1 MSALDAVR
9 AQDAAVQ
16 TLRRA
21 GELERIASAY
31 LFDGPS
37 GVGKELT
44 ATAIATDVVSGGD
57 PHIVDRIQTGA
68 HPDVRVFRPRDEGK
82 RNIQVEVLRNEILPL
97 AQFAPFE
104 AGSAF
109 FIFPEADISFP
120 DFQPEAANALLKTL
134 EEPRLSVHFIL
145 TSERPDS
152 LLATIR
158 SRCQRVRFGR
168 LPASVLREILLEAE
182 LPEESITAAIALSAG
197 RADVAL
203 ELARDGTVEALT
215 DLVFSVDEAVHGS
228 GPGTLLDFAEK
239 LGRQDDLELALLAM
253 QSFYRDLAMTSLGHD
268 IEGLAFSRRHEE
280 LRKRAAFVE
289 PSMAAARVS
298 LIHTCIDSM
307 RQNANRQVAL
317 DSLLFGLRGLR

>member
-1 MSALDAVR
+1 VSGLDAVM

-21 GELERIASAY
+21 RELGRIASAY

-44 ATAIATDVVSGGD
+44 AIAIATDVVAGGD
-57 PHIVDRIQTGA
+57 PHVVDRIEAGI

-104 AGSAF
+104 AGSTF
-109 FIFPEADISFP
+109 FIFPEADVSFP
-120 DFQPEAANALLKTL
+120 EFQSEAANALLKTL
-134 EEPRLSVHFIL
+134 EEPRPNVHFIL

-152 LLATIR
+152 LLSTIR

-168 LPASVLREILLEAE
+168 LPTVVLREILQREE
-182 LPEESITAAIALSAG
+182 LSETSIAPAIALSAG

-203 ELARDGTVEALT
+203 ELARDGTVEELT
-215 DLVFSVDEAVHGS
+215 DFVFSVDEAVRGS

-239 LGRQDDLELALLAM
+239 LGRRDDLELALLAM
-253 QSFYRDLAMTSLGHD
+253 ESFYRDLAISSLVED
-268 IEGLAFSRRHEE
+268 PTVLAFSGRGDEVQQ
-280 LRKRAAFVE
+280 RAAFID
-289 PSMAAARVS
+289 PSAAAARVS
-298 LIHTCIDSM
+298 LIHACIESM

>member
-1 MSALDAVR
+1 VSALDVVK
-9 AQDAAVQ
+9 AQGAAVE

-21 GELERIASAY
+21 RELGRMASAY
-31 LFDGPS
+31 LFVGPS

-44 ATAIATDVVSGGD
+44 ATAIATDAVAAGD
-57 PHIVDRIQTGA
+57 PHVADRIEMGT

-104 AGSAF
+104 AESTF
-109 FIFPEADISFP
+109 FIFPEADVSFP
-120 DFQPEAANALLKTL
+120 EFQPEAANALLKTL
-134 EEPRLSVHFIL
+134 EEPRPNVHFIL

-152 LLATIR
+152 LLSTIR

-168 LPASVLREILLEAE
+168 LPTVVLREILLKDN
-182 LPEESITAAIALSAG
+182 LPETSIAPAIALSAG

-203 ELARDGTVEALT
+203 ELARHGTIEELT
-215 DLVFSVDEAVHGS
+215 DLVFSVDDAVRES

-239 LGRQDDLELALLAM
+239 LGRRDDLELALLAM
-253 QSFYRDLAMTSLGHD
+253 QSFYRDLAISSLGD
-268 IEGLAFSRRHEE
+268 DPTSLAFSGRGDEVRR
-280 LRKRAAFVE
+280 RAA
-289 PSMAAARVS
+289 SIDCSAAAARVS
-298 LIHTCIDSM
+298 LIHACIESM

-317 DSLLFGLRGLR
+317 DSLLFGLRDVL